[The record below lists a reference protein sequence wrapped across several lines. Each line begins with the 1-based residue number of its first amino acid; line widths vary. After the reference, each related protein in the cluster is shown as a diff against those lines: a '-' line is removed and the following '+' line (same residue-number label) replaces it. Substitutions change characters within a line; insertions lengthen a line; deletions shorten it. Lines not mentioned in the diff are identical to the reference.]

1 MTAALLSLS
10 GCFTGTFLAGQPC
23 ADDLDCGPNLRC
35 EEGRCAGATAGDP
48 TSSTSADPT
57 TSTTAA
63 ESTTTAAES
72 TTTAEPTTS
81 TSSDPTTSTTA
92 ESTTS
97 TTDPSTT
104 GPSCGVGGC
113 EMIDVLIV
121 LDNSPSMSSKFDTML
136 SLVVGFGEV
145 LFPLL
150 KQFCS
155 VHLGTIT
162 SNVFKNNV
170 APCDQIGAMVRAEG
184 GGPCP
189 FAEGKPYATSA
200 DLNNLPAF
208 NCILTTGAQGDPNER
223 IYDSIYKSFGDLDL
237 LCNGGFHRPGA
248 FLVVLIA
255 TDEDDG
261 EGDDPQGHKGS
272 DELPHAIWANT
283 LALLKD
289 TNLDSLDNLY
299 IAAVLGDEDQDS
311 SACPWSPLEGSDGQ
325 GASPAPFLRAFLEKF
340 PAENRVIGSL
350 CNPDPDPS
358 DFTPMFDEAVKEI
371 KSLCGA

>member
-1 MTAALLSLS
+1 
-10 GCFTGTFLAGQPC
+10 
-23 ADDLDCGPNLRC
+23 
-35 EEGRCAGATAGDP
+35 
-48 TSSTSADPT
+48 
-57 TSTTAA
+57 
-63 ESTTTAAES
+63 
-72 TTTAEPTTS
+72 
-81 TSSDPTTSTTA
+81 
-92 ESTTS
+92 
-97 TTDPSTT
+97 
-104 GPSCGVGGC
+104 
-113 EMIDVLIV
+113 MIDVLIV
-121 LDNSPSMSSKFDTML
+121 LDNSPSMSSKLDTLL
-136 SLVVGFGEV
+136 SIIVAYGEV
-145 LFPLL
+145 LFPHA
-150 KQFCS
+150 QSRPARC
-155 VHLGTIT
+155 T
-162 SNVFKNNV
+162 S
-170 APCDQIGAMVRAEG
+170 APSPATSSSQQRQPPCDQIGAMVRAEG

-248 FLVVLIA
+248 LLVVLIA